1 MNSELDQAVHFLI
14 DKTIKAPSSADVVEA
29 LLAVEKTS
37 KQSKIRYKYEQLL
50 GTWRLGF
57 ITGTKKSQKRAGV
70 ILGAGRFIPALVK
83 IQISY
88 TQSSTN
94 LAEGTVQ
101 NLVEFGLLK
110 LVVTGPTKFW
120 QNTNILG
127 FDFTQIQI
135 NFAGVQLYSGYI
147 RGGQRKE
154 EQFYKKQLK
163 DQAFFNY
170 FLIENDYI
178 AARGRG
184 GGLAIWTRVK

>member
-1 MNSELDQAVHFLI
+1 MNSALNQAVDFLT
-14 DKTIKAPSSADVVEA
+14 KATTKAPVAADVVEE

-37 KQSKIRYKYEQLL
+37 KQSKIRYNYEQLL
-50 GTWRLGF
+50 GNWRLGF

-70 ILGAGRFIPALVK
+70 VLGAGRFLPALVK
-83 IQISY
+83 IQIVY
-88 TQSSTN
+88 AQSSGS
-94 LAEGTVQ
+94 LEQGTVQ

-110 LVVTGPTKFW
+110 LVVTGLTKFW

-135 NFAGVQLYSGYI
+135 NFAGVKLYSGYI
-147 RGGQRKE
+147 RGGQKRE
-154 EQFYKKQLK
+154 ERFYQKKLK

-178 AARGRG
+178 IARGRG